1 MPDILK
7 QVNWIDILYVILFL
21 GMIYK
26 GIRTGVGG
34 QILSLVGWFILV
46 FLSIGYYDFLS
57 RGLFGFLLQ
66 DWARPLSFFIIS
78 VVIFIAIKFVERLFH
93 VVPGEEVAAIEK
105 IGGALVSAIRASMLF
120 GIIGIFILLLPVDYA
135 RTSALEGSKACMF
148 FVEFDAQIYSWMTNI
163 TGISGKKDKDE
174 VIDGILYPGDEE
186 E

>member
-1 MPDILK
+1 MPDVIK

-21 GMIYK
+21 GMVYK

-34 QILSLVGWFILV
+34 QILSLIGWFMLT

-78 VVIFIAIKFVERLFH
+78 ALIFIVIKFIERLFH
-93 VVPGEEVAAIEK
+93 VISGEEVAAIEK
-105 IGGALVSAIRASMLF
+105 IGGALVAAIRASILF
-120 GIIGIFILLLPVDYA
+120 GIIGIFILLLPLDYA
-135 RTSALEGSKACMF
+135 KEAATGGSKSCMF

-163 TGISGKKDKDE
+163 TGIDKKDKDE
-174 VIDGILYPGDEE
+174 VIDGILYPESEE